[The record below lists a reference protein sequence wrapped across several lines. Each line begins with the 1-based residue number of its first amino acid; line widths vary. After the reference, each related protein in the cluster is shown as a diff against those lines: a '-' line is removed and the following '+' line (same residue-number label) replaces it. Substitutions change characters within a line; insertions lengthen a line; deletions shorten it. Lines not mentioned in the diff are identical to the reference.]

1 MGYTTDFSGSFSLSR
16 PATETEKNY
25 INLFSGSRRMKRDV
39 NKLIEMYNGKNG
51 YPFTEGL
58 SLEEIYGVEGEY
70 FVLDD
75 GEFGQSRDNSI
86 IDYNEP
92 PGQLSYSSNID
103 FQTRWNENNKRIKN
117 GSCQPGLWCQWVLND
132 DGTELEWDGSEK
144 FYHYIEWLQYLINH
158 FFDRW
163 NIQLNGEV
171 KWEGEDPDDIGKIIV
186 TNNII
191 KVESQN

>member
-92 PGQLSYSSNID
+92 PWS
-103 FQTRWNENNKRIKN
+103 
-117 GSCQPGLWCQWVLND
+117 
-132 DGTELEWDGSEK
+132 
-144 FYHYIEWLQYLINH
+144 
-158 FFDRW
+158 
-163 NIQLNGEV
+163 
-171 KWEGEDPDDIGKIIV
+171 IILL
-186 TNNII
+186 
-191 KVESQN
+191 